1 MMLINYKLFMVSI
14 ILAEIILC
22 AGYLFVLK
30 FCFTSKEIKKSNNLL
45 VSTTVNLNFK
55 EEKIQKLPEA
65 IIIGEAKCGKLL
77 FLIKIIA

>member
-1 MMLINYKLFMVSI
+1 MMFINYKLFMVSI

-22 AGYLFVLK
+22 AGYLFVLN
-30 FCFTSKEIKKSNNLL
+30 FFITSKKMNSI
-45 VSTTVNLNFK
+45 

>member
-14 ILAEIILC
+14 ILAQIILC

-30 FCFTSKEIKKSNNLL
+30 FFITSKMMNS
-45 VSTTVNLNFK
+45 K

-65 IIIGEAKCGKLL
+65 LIIGEAKCGKLL
-77 FLIKIIA
+77 FLIKIIS

>member
-1 MMLINYKLFMVSI
+1 MVSI

-22 AGYLFVLK
+22 AGYLFVLN
-30 FCFTSKEIKKSNNLL
+30 FFITSKKMNSI
-45 VSTTVNLNFK
+45 